1 MEGQA
6 LQARI
11 AAGTLEPLLLLP
23 AAPLPTPPPPPP
35 GGGLLRAREEL
46 PAAAADDGG
55 SNGRPYKRQRPSEA
69 AETGVNAEGWPHV
82 EGDGRG
88 GRRGAGWATAGPG
101 VLRHTAPIAELLQ
114 ATQDR
119 LYSRLFNS

>member
-11 AAGTLEPLLLLP
+11 AAGTLEPLLSLP
-23 AAPLPTPPPPPP
+23 AAPLPTPAAPQPI
-35 GGGLLRAREEL
+35 GGLQAAL
-46 PAAAADDGG
+46 PTAADDSCSDGPPPKRH
-55 SNGRPYKRQRPSEA
+55 RPA
-69 AETGVNAEGWPHV
+69 AGATGAETAFDAEGWPCV
-82 EGDGRG
+82 ASESTGGRG
-88 GRRGAGWATAGPG
+88 GGCLAAGPG